1 MARAYFNWLP
11 DDGAGDSGT
20 VPVKIRRIER
30 QDDIAGRHRETG
42 REAFHPERRESQ
54 GFIEDGAVLA
64 PRSARGQDA
73 EELAGETILR
83 QTAGLAARVDDQDP
97 VAAPPRRIA
106 PAQGLEGAERSSAA
120 ANVAAFRIGDDVPG
134 DVARQIAVFGAAM
147 DLLAVDL
154 GLGLRPRCD
163 DDGGPPRKP
172 SRGTGKTLQEDLVGA
187 LTDAARF
194 DRSGPGLVFI
204 HSHLLRSPIA
214 RSRAAGTRVS
224 DKCM

>member
-1 MARAYFNWLP
+1 VGFCRKAYTLVEDIDAMARAYFNWLP

-120 ANVAAFRIGDDVPG
+120 ANVAAFRIGDNLPG
-134 DVARQIAVFGAAM
+134 DVARQVTAVGAAA
-147 DLLAVDL
+147 DLLAIEL
-154 GLGLRPRCD
+154 SLGLRPRRD
-163 DDGGPPRKP
+163 DDSGPPTR
-172 SRGTGKTLQEDLVGA
+172 RGRRFRETL
-187 LTDAARF
+187 
-194 DRSGPGLVFI
+194 
-204 HSHLLRSPIA
+204 
-214 RSRAAGTRVS
+214 
-224 DKCM
+224 